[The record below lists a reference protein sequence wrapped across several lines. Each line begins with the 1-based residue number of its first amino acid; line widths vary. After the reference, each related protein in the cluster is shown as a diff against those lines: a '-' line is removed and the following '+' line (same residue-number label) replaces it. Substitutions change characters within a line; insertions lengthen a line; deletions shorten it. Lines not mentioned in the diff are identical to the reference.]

1 MRTLHYASD
10 AQLPNLENP
19 SPWAIVRVNMDI
31 RMSDTIFIRIILT
44 DHEMIDFVSLKP

>member
-1 MRTLHYASD
+1 MQATRNCRTWKNPVALCNCASE
-10 AQLPNLENP
+10 LG
-19 SPWAIVRVNMDI
+19 I